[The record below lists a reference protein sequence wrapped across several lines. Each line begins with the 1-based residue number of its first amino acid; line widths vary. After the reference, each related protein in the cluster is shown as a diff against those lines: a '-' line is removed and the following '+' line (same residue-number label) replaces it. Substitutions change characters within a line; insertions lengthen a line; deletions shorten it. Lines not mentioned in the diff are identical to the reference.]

1 MEVGRGLLLIP
12 RTAMYVVLAM
22 LFAARNRPNIDVYIC
37 PIQTQTCSS
46 FCHTTHSKRE
56 GKDPFTLDSNK
67 LKRVSYLVSG
77 NCKRDADML
86 QSL

>member
-37 PIQTQTCSS
+37 PISNQAYSS
-46 FCHTTHSKRE
+46 LHRVVPSKPE
-56 GKDPFTLDSNK
+56 GKDPFTLDSNT

-86 QSL
+86 QLL